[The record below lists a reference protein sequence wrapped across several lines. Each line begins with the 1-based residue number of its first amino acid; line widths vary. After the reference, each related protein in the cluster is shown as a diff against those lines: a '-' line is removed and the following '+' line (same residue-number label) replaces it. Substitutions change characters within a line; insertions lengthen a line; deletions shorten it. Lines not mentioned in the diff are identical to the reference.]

1 MSPRLT
7 VIALSPP
14 GSPTSAVARHLAG
27 GPFIGGACLDHATPE
42 VASSIHRECARLNGR
57 AAIALDHALLS
68 TLSVS
73 AEGSGAEPA
82 ENLTLILTQLRES
95 DVAKAVET
103 ARGLAGRVFVEATS
117 AGLAIAAESA
127 GADGVIAKGNEAG
140 GFVGEETTFILL
152 QALARRVSVPIY
164 ARGGVGLHT
173 AAACFASGAAGVVL
187 DWQLSLCDE
196 VGLDQAVRE
205 RIARM
210 DGSETLV
217 LAPATGGACRVFFR
231 PGEAAVEALQ
241 KSEPIAGD
249 AESTTEQRIAE
260 WRSSVEAA
268 LAAADAGDR
277 ILPIGQD
284 ACFARGLAAAHG
296 SVEQICA
303 AIERSARAGLSSARR
318 TKALDAD
325 GPLATSHGTRYPVV
339 QGPMTRVSDT
349 AEFAEAVASAGGLP
363 FLALALLRAKK
374 VGALLADTRELL
386 GDKPWGVGILG
397 FVPKELREEQ
407 LAEVK
412 KVKPPFAIIAGGR
425 PDQAAALEAEGIATY
440 LHVPSPGL
448 LQMFLG
454 QGAKRVI
461 FEGRECGGH
470 VGPRSSFVLWES
482 MIDVVLDHLEA
493 GGAKADQLH
502 VLFAG
507 GVHDERS
514 SAMVAALSAPLTDR
528 GVKVGVLMGTA
539 YLFTEEAVSSGAIVE
554 GFQREAV
561 ACERTTLLET
571 GVGHATRCA
580 DSAFGAFFAAEK
592 RRLRAAGKSAEEIR
606 DRLESLNLGRL
617 RIASKGI
624 TRRATAEPGQTPYES
639 LDGDAQRKEGMYM
652 IGQVAA
658 LRSARCSME
667 DLHRSV
673 TTGATDY
680 LHSLA
685 LEPAV
690 PRDRGASSNVA
701 IVGMSCFL
709 PQAEDLQ
716 AYWRNILNRVCAVK
730 EIPAG
735 RWDVDLY
742 FREDRRAK
750 DRVYSQWGGFLDA
763 VAFDP
768 MRYGMPPNSIPSIE
782 PTQLLVLEAVRRAIE
797 DAGYE
802 HRDFDRE
809 KTSVVLGAGGGVG
822 DLGLG
827 YGFRSMIPHY
837 LARAGQSEAD
847 ADALI
852 EALEGELPSWTE
864 DSFAGLLLNVI
875 AGRVANRFDFGGTNF
890 TVDAAC
896 ASSLAAVRLAV
907 NELETGSSDMVV
919 VGGAD
924 TMQSPFAYLCF
935 SKTQALSPTGRCKTF
950 DESGDG
956 IVISEGIAIAVLK
969 RLEDAERDGDRVYA
983 VIKGV
988 GSSSDGKDKGLT
1000 APRPEGQMRALRRA
1014 YEKAGFSMNTVGLI
1028 EAHGTGT
1035 VAGDRSEARS
1045 LSSAF
1050 TESGAGVQSCA
1061 LGSVKSMIGHTKCTA
1076 GIAGMLKAALAIHH
1090 RVLPPTIGVNKP
1102 NPEAKFAESPFF
1114 VNTEPQPWVSR
1125 GVPRRAGVSA
1135 FGFGGTNF
1143 HTVLEEA
1150 GASSAAPGAA
1160 DWPAELVLFRGNA
1173 AADILRSVRSIAAA
1187 LGAGATPRLADLA
1200 AAACTEARRQGGD
1213 AALALVTTSLDDLR
1227 EKLARAGDM
1236 IEKSPNKAF
1245 DDPRGAFF
1253 APAAGRGAK
1262 VGMLFPGQGSQYV
1275 GMMRDL
1281 AMTLPFVRE
1290 AFEHADRELAEALGQ
1305 PLSRFVWPIP
1315 RFDDED
1321 RRRDDAALR
1330 DTRVAQ
1336 PAMGA
1341 ADAAMLEILRRVG
1354 VSPVAV
1360 AGHSYGEYV
1369 ALYAAGVIDRSELFR
1384 LSAARGAAIAQAAS
1398 ASPGSMAAIAAGED
1412 AVLPVVE
1419 SIDDLWIANLNAPT
1433 QTVVTG
1439 SKEAIAQ
1446 AIEVF
1451 SAKGVDAKEISVSAA
1466 FHSPLVRAAVD
1477 AFEPALASCTFR
1489 APTLPVIHNATG
1501 APHTDGPE
1509 AIREAMAQHIVRPVR
1524 FVDSLR
1530 HMRDIGAT
1538 VFLEVGAGS
1547 ALSGL
1552 CEQTLGGDV
1561 AAVSLDRKGKGGVEA
1576 LLLGLARLVSRGVD
1590 IAPGALFAG
1599 RISRVL
1605 ELRRLA
1611 QQTTPA
1617 APRPTTWMVD
1627 GAHAVPLAKL
1637 GQSRTPSAPVFTR
1650 DGGSNAPSESTSA
1663 EPWPAESAPPTRKN
1677 APPAGNGRPPR
1688 GQAIEAA
1695 PRGANPKPVSI
1706 PATNPVAPS
1715 PHAPAT
1721 PTRGDGGTANA
1732 PGHGRSGVLSAY
1744 HQMMSKFLDT
1754 QKSVMLQYLGSAS
1767 HEPASAASGSLEWAS
1782 PTSDG
1787 SSPTGAELPPAVAPP
1802 SEAQVDRDAGEVEQ
1816 DHGRSAAEVDQQE
1829 VPKAAAGL
1837 APAGASVDSA
1847 PPAPPPTDVKRA
1859 VLAVVADRTGY
1870 PAEMIELDQD
1880 LEADL
1885 GIDSIKRIEII
1896 GALQSDGVLPA
1907 DFGESDIESLSK
1919 MKTLG
1924 EIIAWIQSSGGV
1936 AESSPASSAEGSAA
1950 IASGETRQ
1958 HESQTNGSPVAALG
1972 GESAARKP
1980 VPRMRLAVV
1989 DAPAG
1994 DADRSPLPR
2003 GCVLITAADERVAS
2017 VLADRLRATGHSP
2030 VVFAHVADGLNGS
2043 TEAID
2048 FTSEEAVRS
2057 AVQSARARFGTIAG
2071 VVHLA
2076 PMVPHGDAQDRSSV
2090 AERLGWIERDALG
2103 LLHMLKSAATDLREN
2118 AGRVV
2123 SCTNLGAAFGAEG
2136 GLSFASATA
2145 GGCAGLIKSVDREWP
2160 EVTARAIDFDG
2171 EIDPIVAAER
2181 IERELTV
2188 RSGSAEVAYLGT
2200 RRVSLASIDDA
2211 ISGEAPPPLTHDSVV
2226 LITGG
2231 ARGVTS
2237 ECILALAKRVPCRFV
2252 LVGRSPMPTGDE
2264 PDWARG
2270 ITDIAS
2276 LKQSL
2281 LKRAAATGEKLT
2293 PKEADAALA
2302 RLSAD
2307 REMRRTV
2314 DALNACGAACEY
2326 HAVDATDPRA
2336 FGALIDEIYAQ
2347 HGRIDGAVHGAGV
2360 IEDKLL
2366 VDKSTESFRRV
2377 LRTKVAP
2384 ALVLAHKLRL
2394 ERVKLIAFFSSVSGR
2409 YGNRGQG
2416 DYATGNEVLNKLAH
2430 WFRARI
2436 DGRCVAMNWGPW
2448 ESKGGMVS
2456 ASLAKQFEEAGV
2468 YVIPRDLGA
2477 KMFVDEI
2484 FAASDEVEVV
2494 YGGPLDGETR
2504 GTHAAQSAAT
2514 DGLGGPLLSVASRV
2528 IERTPTALSIE
2539 RTFDPGVDLYL
2550 LDHQLD
2556 GVPVVPMAVMLEL
2569 FAETADA
2576 LLRERG
2582 ETSPIVVRDHRPLRG
2597 VMLSE
2602 GPVTLRVSAERRGDS
2617 VALRAENV
2625 KTGVLHYSAAAGI
2638 AAGSESLPAPFAID
2652 QPRELPISLAEAYD
2666 RWLFHGPIF
2675 EGITA
2680 VESLGENGICGRI
2693 QASLPSRCFSGEA
2706 GGKWLIDPVV
2716 IDSGLQLLILWAR
2729 TCRDETPLPSV
2740 LSRCETFGLPIAGEL
2755 RCEAK
2760 IDAAPGN
2767 PTFSA
2772 DLSFYDERDRLVC
2785 RMTDMKVTCSKS
2797 LNRLGGAGAEAALG
2811 S

>member
-1 MSPRLT
+1 MSRRLT

-14 GSPTSAVARHLAG
+14 GNATNAVARNLCG
-27 GPFIGGACLDHATPE
+27 GPFIGGACLDHAAPE
-42 VASSIHRECARLNGR
+42 VASAVFSDCARLEGR
-57 AAIALDHALLS
+57 TALALDRAVLS
-68 TLSVS
+68 QLATDT
-73 AEGSGAEPA
+73 EGRTPQLAS
-82 ENLTLILTQLRES
+82 NLTLILTQLRDSEIG
-95 DVAKAVET
+95 DAVEA
-103 ARGLAGRVFVEATS
+103 ARGLAGRVLVEVTS
-117 AGLAIAAESA
+117 VDLGVAAERA
-127 GADGVIAKGNEAG
+127 GADGVVAKGNESG

-152 QALARRVSVPIY
+152 QALARQVNVPVF
-164 ARGGVGLHT
+164 ARGGVGVRT
-173 AAACFASGAAGVVL
+173 AAACAASGAAGVVL
-187 DWQLSLCDE
+187 DWQIALCDE
-196 VGLDQAVRE
+196 VGVDHAVRE

-217 LAPATGGACRVFFR
+217 LAPATSGACRVFFR

-241 KSEPIAGD
+241 RMEPIAGD
-249 AESTTEQRIAE
+249 AESTTESCIAA
-260 WRSSVEAA
+260 WRSKVSAA
-268 LAAADAGDR
+268 LVATGDGDR

-296 SVEQICA
+296 SVEQVCA
-303 AIERSARAGLSSARR
+303 TIERAVRIGVASARR
-318 TKALDAD
+318 AKVLRPG
-325 GPLATSHGTRYPVV
+325 GPLAESHGTKYPVV

-349 AEFAEAVASAGGLP
+349 AAFADAVATAGGLP

-374 VGALLADTRELL
+374 VEKLLTETRDVL
-386 GDKPWGVGILG
+386 GDRSWGVGILG
-397 FVPKELREEQ
+397 FVPKALREEQ

-482 MIDVVLDHLEA
+482 MIDVVLEHLDTN
-493 GGAKADQLH
+493 GAKADELH

-514 SAMVAALSAPLTDR
+514 SAMVAALAAPLTDR

-539 YLFTEEAVSSGAIVE
+539 YLFTDEAVSSGAIVE

-561 ACERTTLLET
+561 ACGRTTLLET

-580 DSAFGAFFAAEK
+580 DTAFGSFFAAEK
-592 RRLRAAGKSAEEIR
+592 RRLRAEGKSAEEIR
-606 DRLESLNLGRL
+606 DHLESLNLGRL

-624 TRRATAEPGQTPYES
+624 TRRDGQQPGASPYES
-639 LDGDAQRKEGMYM
+639 LDDDAQRKEGMYM

-667 DLHRSV
+667 ELHRSV
-673 TTGATDY
+673 TTGAATY
-680 LHSLA
+680 LESIA
-685 LEPAV
+685 PEPAAV
-690 PRDRGASSNVA
+690 RERGASSDVA

-709 PQAEDLQ
+709 PQAGDLQ
-716 AYWRNILNRVCAVK
+716 SYWRNILNRVCAVT
-730 EIPAG
+730 EIPKD

-742 FREDRRAK
+742 FRDDRRAK
-750 DRVYSQWGGFLDA
+750 DRVYSQWGGFIDA
-763 VAFDP
+763 IAFDP

-802 HRDFDRE
+802 HRAFDRE
-809 KTSVVLGAGGGVG
+809 RTSVVLGAGGGVG

-837 LARAGQSEAD
+837 MTRAGQSEAD

-852 EALEGELPSWTE
+852 EALEGDLPSWTE

-935 SKTQALSPTGRCKTF
+935 SKTQALSPTGRCRTF

-1045 LSSAF
+1045 LSTAF
-1050 TESGAGVQSCA
+1050 AESGAGVQSCA

-1114 VNTEPQPWVSR
+1114 VNTEPQPWVTR
-1125 GVPRRAGVSA
+1125 GVARRAGVSA

-1143 HTVLEEA
+1143 HTVLEES
-1150 GASSAAPGAA
+1150 GTASVEPGAA
-1160 DWPAELVLFRGNA
+1160 DWPAELVLFRGNR
-1173 AADILRSVRSIAAA
+1173 AADILRSVKSV
-1187 LGAGATPRLADLA
+1187 AGALAEGASPRLADLA
-1200 AAACTEARRQGGD
+1200 AAACAEARRQSGD
-1213 AALALVTTSLDDLR
+1213 AVLAIVATSLEDLG
-1227 EKLARAGDM
+1227 EKLSRGAAM
-1236 IEKSPNKAF
+1236 IEKSPEKSF
-1245 DDPRGAFF
+1245 DDPRGSFF
-1253 APAAGRGAK
+1253 SPAAGRGAM
-1262 VGMLFPGQGSQYV
+1262 VGMLFPGQGSQHV

-1281 AMTLPFVRE
+1281 AMTLPFVRDV
-1290 AFEHADRELAEALGQ
+1290 FESADGELAEALGQ
-1305 PLSRFVWPIP
+1305 PLSRFIWPIP

-1321 RRRDDAALR
+1321 RRRDEAALR

-1341 ADAAMLEILRRVG
+1341 TDAAMLEVLRRVG
-1354 VSPVAV
+1354 VSPAVV

-1384 LSAARGAAIAQAAS
+1384 LSAARGAAIAGAAS
-1398 ASPGSMAAIAAGED
+1398 GSPGSMAAIGAGED
-1412 AVLPVVE
+1412 VVLPIVE

-1439 SKEAIAQ
+1439 AKQAVAR

-1451 SAKGVDAKEISVSAA
+1451 SAKGIDAKEISVSAA
-1466 FHSPLVRAAVD
+1466 FHSPLVKNAVD
-1477 AFEPALASCTFR
+1477 AYEPALASCAFR

-1501 APHTDGPE
+1501 APHADSPE
-1509 AIREAMAQHIVRPVR
+1509 SIREAMAQHIVRPVR
-1524 FVDSLR
+1524 FVDSLHR
-1530 HMRDIGAT
+1530 MRDLGAA
-1538 VFLEVGAGS
+1538 VFVEVGAGS
-1547 ALSGL
+1547 TLSGL
-1552 CEQTLGGDV
+1552 CEQTLGSEV
-1561 AAVSLDRKGKGGVEA
+1561 TAVSLDRKGKGGVEA
-1576 LLLGLARLVSRGVD
+1576 MLLGLAKLVSRGVD
-1590 IAPGALFAG
+1590 VAPGVLFAG

-1605 ELRRLA
+1605 DVRRLA
-1611 QQTTPA
+1611 QLATPA
-1617 APRPTTWMVD
+1617 APRPTTWMVN
-1627 GAHAVPLAKL
+1627 GARAVPLAKIDET
-1637 GQSRTPSAPVFTR
+1637 RAPSAPLFMR
-1650 DGGSNAPSESTSA
+1650 DGKQPEQRGSEHTVPAPTEAPGSRRNGELLEGGDHTAADRQIESAARGSSIQPSSNPSGRSANSSPRAGGGATSA
-1663 EPWPAESAPPTRKN
+1663 PGP
-1677 APPAGNGRPPR
+1677 GR
-1688 GQAIEAA
+1688 E
-1695 PRGANPKPVSI
+1695 
-1706 PATNPVAPS
+1706 
-1715 PHAPAT
+1715 
-1721 PTRGDGGTANA
+1721 
-1732 PGHGRSGVLSAY
+1732 GVLTAY
-1744 HQMMSKFLDT
+1744 HQMMSKFLDA
-1754 QKSVMLQYLGSAS
+1754 QKSVMLQYLGGAEEAPPHAASAPVDVTQAKS
-1767 HEPASAASGSLEWAS
+1767 AHAPRFEEELRQAETPPSTPPEKRDPREVDEVHGQPAERAEQVESRTAAVALEQNGGMLDSPASA
-1782 PTSDG
+1782 PT
-1787 SSPTGAELPPAVAPP
+1787 TA
-1802 SEAQVDRDAGEVEQ
+1802 
-1816 DHGRSAAEVDQQE
+1816 
-1829 VPKAAAGL
+1829 
-1837 APAGASVDSA
+1837 
-1847 PPAPPPTDVKRA
+1847 DVRQT

-1896 GALQSDGVLPA
+1896 GALQSDGALPA
-1907 DFGESDIESLSK
+1907 NFGEAEIESLSK

-1924 EIIAWIQSSGGV
+1924 EIIAWIEESSGGDV
-1936 AESSPASSAEGSAA
+1936 AAPETKEVA
-1950 IASGETRQ
+1950 ASG
-1958 HESQTNGSPVAALG
+1958 SPGGWDGANGHGVATIG
-1972 GESAARKP
+1972 AAEAAQKP
-1980 VPRMRLAVV
+1980 VPRMRLGVV
-1989 DAPAG
+1989 DAPLNDTDG
-1994 DADRSPLPR
+1994 SPLSP
-2003 GCVLITAADERVAS
+2003 GCVLITAADERVAGA
-2017 VLADRLRATGHSP
+2017 LADRLRVTGHSP

-2048 FTSEEAVRS
+2048 FTSEDAVRS
-2057 AVQSARARFGTIAG
+2057 AVQSARERCGAITG

-2076 PMVPHGDAQDRSSV
+2076 PMGSRGAAGDQASI
-2090 AERLGWIERDALG
+2090 AARLGVVERDALG
-2103 LLHMLKSAATDLREN
+2103 LLHILKATADDLRAC

-2123 SCTNLGAAFGAEG
+2123 SCSDLGAAFGVQTGLDVG
-2136 GLSFASATA
+2136 GALA
-2145 GGCAGLIKSVDREWP
+2145 GGCAGLIKSLDREWSD
-2160 EVTARAIDFDG
+2160 VTARVIDFDR
-2171 EIDPIVAAER
+2171 EIDPVTAAEL
-2181 IERELTV
+2181 IEHELSDV
-2188 RSGSAEVAYLGT
+2188 MGPAEVAYLGT
-2200 RRVSLASIDDA
+2200 RRVSLASVDDA
-2211 ISGEAPPPLTHDSVV
+2211 ITGDGAPLLSRDCVV
-2226 LITGG
+2226 LVTGG

-2237 ECILALAKRVPCRFV
+2237 ECIIALARRVPCRFV
-2252 LVGRSPMPTGDE
+2252 LVGRSPMPSGDE

-2270 ITDIAS
+2270 IADQAG

-2281 LKRAAATGEKLT
+2281 LKRAAAMGEKLT
-2293 PKEADAALA
+2293 PKDADAQLS
-2302 RLSAD
+2302 RLEAD

-2314 DALNACGAACEY
+2314 EALNACGATCEY
-2326 HAVDATDPRA
+2326 HAVDATDPLA
-2336 FGALIDEIYAQ
+2336 FGALIDDIYAAL
-2347 HGRIDGAVHGAGV
+2347 GRIDGVIHGAGV

-2366 VDKSTESFRRV
+2366 IDKSTESFQRV
-2377 LRTKVAP
+2377 LRTKVVP
-2384 ALVLAHKLRL
+2384 ALVLAEKLRL
-2394 ERVKLIAFFSSVSGR
+2394 ESVKLIALFSSVSGR

-2416 DYATGNEVLNKLAH
+2416 DYAAGNEILNKLAH
-2430 WFRARI
+2430 WFGSQI
-2436 DGRCVAMNWGPW
+2436 SGRCVAMNWGPW

-2456 ASLAKQFEEAGV
+2456 AALAKQFEDAGV

-2477 KMFVDEI
+2477 KMFVDEV
-2484 FAASDEVEVV
+2484 FADSDQVEVV
-2494 YGGPLDGETR
+2494 YGGPLDGQTR
-2504 GTHAAQSAAT
+2504 GTTGVEIAASNVFAA
-2514 DGLGGPLLSVASRV
+2514 PLLSVASRL
-2528 IERTPTALSIE
+2528 IERTPSSLSIE
-2539 RTFDPGVDLYL
+2539 RTFDPSVDLYL

-2569 FAETADA
+2569 FAEAATA
-2576 LLRERG
+2576 LLSPHSE
-2582 ETSPIVVRDHRPLRG
+2582 SLPIVLRDHRPLRG
-2597 VMLSE
+2597 VMLSD
-2602 GPVTLRVSAERRGDS
+2602 GPVTLRVIAERRGERI
-2617 VALRAENV
+2617 ALRAEDV
-2625 KTGVLHYSAAAGI
+2625 KSGVLHYSATAEI
-2638 AAGSESLPAPFAID
+2638 AAGGVAAPERLALH
-2652 QPRELPISLAEAYD
+2652 QPRELPISLAEAYE

-2680 VESLGENGICGRI
+2680 VDSLGENGTCGKI
-2693 QASLPSRCFSGEA
+2693 QASSPERCFSGVTA
-2706 GGKWLIDPVV
+2706 GHWLIDPVV

-2729 TCRDETPLPSV
+2729 TYRDETPLPSV
-2740 LSRCETFGLPIAGEL
+2740 LSKCETFGLPIGGSL

-2760 IDAAPGN
+2760 IDAQAGS

-2772 DLSFYDERDRLVC
+2772 DIRFYDDRDRLVC